1 MNKKFIDNLSEK
13 LEDVKDAG
21 LYKSERVI
29 TSQQS
34 GKISVFPGDNV
45 LNFCVNNYLGLAD
58 NEEHKKHKTH
68 LLRQLV
74 FQRNSLHTF
83 FPLFV

>member
-1 MNKKFIDNLSEK
+1 MNKEFIDNLSEK
-13 LEDVKDAG
+13 LEDVKGAG

-45 LNFCVNNYLGLAD
+45 LNFCTIIIWD
-58 NEEHKKHKTH
+58 
-68 LLRQLV
+68 LLIT
-74 FQRNSLHTF
+74 RNL
-83 FPLFV
+83 